1 MAVQLVL
8 DPVTVTVLLFVVGWM
23 VKMNERVTRIEYML
37 KTHIAYA
44 KVRRSGGEEEKEKE

>member
-8 DPVTVTVLLFVVGWM
+8 DPVTVTVLLFLVGWM
-23 VKMNERVTRIEYML
+23 VKISERVTRIEYML

-44 KVRRSGGEEEKEKE
+44 KVKRSGGEEEKEKE

>member
-44 KVRRSGGEEEKEKE
+44 KVRRNSGEEEKEKE